1 METVVRC
8 IAYHSS
14 DYNDSLGTV
23 VMPPANKQ
31 LNELTLAKT
40 VGVSYVLQTTVI

>member
-1 METVVRC
+1 MEAVVRR

-40 VGVSYVLQTTVI
+40 VGVSYVLHTTGI